1 VLAKGDDVDVDVAV
15 GDRVLFSKYSSS
27 GERPSRRESRG
38 SHQPAAGSPPPLP
51 LPPVIPAP
59 HPLAFAA
66 ADVEVPDGEIC
77 FVAQKSILAKLS

>member
-1 VLAKGDDVDVDVAV
+1 MWMWMWLWAIACCSASTAA
-15 GDRVLFSKYSSS
+15 RVSDPAGGRAGAAISQ
-27 GERPSRRESRG
+27 
-38 SHQPAAGSPPPLP
+38 QPAAP
-51 LPPVIPAP
+51 PPVIPAP